1 VFTKILIA
9 NRGEIACRVIR
20 TARRMGVATVAVY
33 SAADAGALHVA
44 MADEARLI
52 GPAPARES
60 YLRADAIIAA
70 ARETGAEAVHPG
82 YGFLSEN
89 AEFADACAAAGLV
102 FIGPPAAAI
111 RAMGSKSAA
120 KAMMAAAGVPVVPG
134 YHGDAQSPERLLQE
148 AERIG
153 FPVML
158 KASAGGGGRGMREVG
173 SAAEFTRALEAAKRE
188 AAGAFGD
195 DRMLVERLLTAPRHI
210 EVQVFADTHGNTIHL
225 YERDCSIQRRHQ
237 KVVEEAPAPGLSPE
251 RRAAMGAAA
260 IAAAAAAGYVGAGTV
275 EFIADKSGFYFMEM
289 NTRLQVEHPV
299 TEMITGLDLVEWQL
313 RVAAGETLPLRQDQ
327 IALDG
332 HAIEVRLYAEN
343 PARGFLPATG
353 VLRGLRLPAPE
364 AARVDTGVREG
375 DTVTPFYDPMVA
387 KIAAWGSDR
396 DSARRRLARALG
408 ESAVYGLAS
417 NLGFLA
423 RIVGDPEFAAAK
435 IDTGFIE
442 RRREVLIPPASPV
455 PRAVLA
461 AAVWY
466 RLQRSAASGDPWSRH
481 DGWRPNL
488 PSAALDFRFR
498 SGDETLDTS
507 VANAHGGLILSCA
520 GDARSLVGE
529 AVASGAIG
537 VTLDGAR
544 SVVTLFEG
552 AGLDG
557 AGEIA
562 VASGGDLWRLE
573 IVDPL
578 APPESAHLAAG
589 RLTAPMPGR
598 VVQLFV
604 TAGEVVRR
612 GQALL
617 VIEAMKMEHTI
628 AAPYDGTVAAVPY
641 AVGDLVEEGVELIQ
655 LAAPAEKG

>member
-1 VFTKILIA
+1 MFTKILIA

-33 SAADAGALHVA
+33 SEADAGALHVA
-44 MADEARLI
+44 MADEARRI

-60 YLRADAIIAA
+60 YLKGDAIIAA

-89 AEFADACAAAGLV
+89 ADFAEACAAAGLV

-134 YHGDAQSPERLLQE
+134 YHGDDPSPERLLQE
-148 AERIG
+148 AEKIG

-158 KASAGGGGRGMREVG
+158 KASAGGGGRGMREVH
-173 SAAEFTRALEAAKRE
+173 SAAEFPRALEAAKRE
-188 AAGAFGD
+188 AKGAFGD
-195 DRMLVERLLTAPRHI
+195 DHMLVERLLTEPRHI
-210 EVQVFADTHGNTIHL
+210 EVQVFADMLGNTIHL

-251 RRAAMGAAA
+251 RRAAMGEAA
-260 IAAAAAAGYVGAGTV
+260 IAAAAAVGYVGAGTV

-299 TEMITGLDLVEWQL
+299 TEMVTGLDLVEWQL

-327 IALDG
+327 ITLDG

-353 VLRGLRLPAPE
+353 TLRGLRLPGPE
-364 AARVDTGVREG
+364 AARVDTGVRAG
-375 DTVTPFYDPMVA
+375 NTVTPFYDPMIA
-387 KIAAWGSDR
+387 KVVAWGSDR
-396 DSARRRLARALG
+396 DAARRRLAQALG
-408 ESAVYGLAS
+408 GSAVYGVTS

-423 RIVGDPEFAAAK
+423 RILGDPEFAAGT

-442 RRREVLIPPASPV
+442 RRRDVLIPASLPV

-461 AAVWY
+461 AAVWH
-466 RLQRSAASGDPWSRH
+466 RLRQAGTSGDPWSRS

-488 PSAALDFRFR
+488 APASCDFRFQ
-498 SGDETLDTS
+498 SGDETLEATVTS
-507 VANAHGGLILSCA
+507 GGNGLVMSHGGEMLP
-520 GDARSLVGE
+520 LVGE
-529 AVASGAIG
+529 AVAPDRIA

-544 SVVTLFEG
+544 SIVTLFEQT
-552 AGLDG
+552 
-557 AGEIA
+557 GEIA
-562 VASGGDLWRLE
+562 VASGGDLWRLD

-578 APPESAHLAAG
+578 APPESAHLAGG

-604 TAGEVVRR
+604 AAGEAVRR

-628 AAPYDGTVAAVPY
+628 AAPHDGTVAAVPY

-655 LAAPAEKG
+655 LGAPEGKG